1 MNNVIIGNF
10 RALHHESHGGT
21 KGTLRKRLFITYW
34 VKDFFG
40 QSKACILIM
49 RRCFM
54 QVVILNELSLNKGK
68 LTRKLFLA
76 HQSAKKCWSPF
87 TQLSTGYTCR
97 SLNFSR
103 LLRVFSTPSVSILL
117 KVTKLGVACKAT
129 IQ

>member
-21 KGTLRKRLFITYW
+21 KGTLRKRLLITYW

-54 QVVILNELSLNKGK
+54 QDVPISVYIQYEFTVSRPSINGALSFGLKIYNELTFLN
-68 LTRKLFLA
+68 
-76 HQSAKKCWSPF
+76 
-87 TQLSTGYTCR
+87 
-97 SLNFSR
+97 
-103 LLRVFSTPSVSILL
+103 SIH
-117 KVTKLGVACKAT
+117 
-129 IQ
+129 

>member
-21 KGTLRKRLFITYW
+21 KGTLRKRLLITYW

-54 QVVILNELSLNKGK
+54 QEI
-68 LTRKLFLA
+68 RF
-76 HQSAKKCWSPF
+76 QSPF
-87 TQLSTGYTCR
+87 SHQCKIVHIQYEFTVSRPSINGALSFG
-97 SLNFSR
+97 LNTYNEFNYF
-103 LLRVFSTPSVSILL
+103 LNHDVH
-117 KVTKLGVACKAT
+117 A
-129 IQ
+129 Q